1 MTKYNKLRLLFLF
14 FIIPYLAGCAIAAGG
29 GSAAAGYS
37 TLDRRTTGTI
47 IEDQAIEIK
56 AYRAIAADKELDE
69 QTHINITSYN
79 TAVLVTGESPVDEMR
94 QKIVSIVSAVDKVKH
109 VYNEITIAAPS
120 SMVSRSSD
128 VYITAKVKAKLFADK
143 ILSGLVIKVNTE
155 KGVVYLMGI
164 VSQKEAEIATNIARE
179 TGGVQK
185 VVKLFKYTDWLLLD
199 VLLYNRKYMQKI
211 GFKI

>member
-1 MTKYNKLRLLFLF
+1 MTKYNKFRLLFLF

-47 IEDQAIEIK
+47 IEDQAIELK

-128 VYITAKVKAKLFADK
+128 VYITTKVKAKLFADK

-185 VVKLFKYTDWLLLD
+185 VVKLFQYTDWLLLD
-199 VLLYNRKYMQKI
+199 VLL
-211 GFKI
+211 

>member
-1 MTKYNKLRLLFLF
+1 MTKYKKFRLLFLF
-14 FIIPYLAGCAIAAGG
+14 FIAPYLAGCAIAAGG

-128 VYITAKVKAKLFADK
+128 VYITTKVKTKLFADK

-164 VSQKEAEIATNIARE
+164 VSQEEAEIATNIARE
-179 TGGVQK
+179 PGGVQK
-185 VVKLFKYTDWLLLD
+185 AVSYTHLTLPT
-199 VLLYNRKYMQKI
+199 KA
-211 GFKI
+211 

>member
-1 MTKYNKLRLLFLF
+1 MTKYKKFRLLFLF
-14 FIIPYLAGCAIAAGG
+14 FITPYLAGWAIAAGG

-128 VYITAKVKAKLFADK
+128 VYITTKVKAKLFADK

-164 VSQKEAEIATNIARE
+164 VSQKEAENATNIARE

-185 VVKLFKYTDWLLLD
+185 VVKLFKYTD
-199 VLLYNRKYMQKI
+199 
-211 GFKI
+211 

>member
-1 MTKYNKLRLLFLF
+1 MTKYIKFRSLFLF
-14 FIIPYLAGCAIAAGG
+14 FIAPYLAGCAIAAGG

-128 VYITAKVKAKLFADK
+128 VYITTKVKTKLFADK

-164 VSQKEAEIATNIARE
+164 VSQEEAEIATNIARE

-185 VVKLFKYTDWLLLD
+185 VVKLFQYTD
-199 VLLYNRKYMQKI
+199 
-211 GFKI
+211 

>member
-1 MTKYNKLRLLFLF
+1 MTKYKKFRLLFLF
-14 FIIPYLAGCAIAAGG
+14 FIAPYLAGCAIAAGG

-94 QKIVSIVSAVDKVKH
+94 QKNVSIVSAVDKVKH

-128 VYITAKVKAKLFADK
+128 VYITTKVKTKLFADK

-164 VSQKEAEIATNIARE
+164 VSQEEAEIATNIARE

-185 VVKLFKYTDWLLLD
+185 VVKLFQYTD
-199 VLLYNRKYMQKI
+199 
-211 GFKI
+211 

>member
-1 MTKYNKLRLLFLF
+1 MTKYKKFRLLFLF
-14 FIIPYLAGCAIAAGG
+14 FIAPYLAGCAIAAGG
-29 GSAAAGYS
+29 GSAAAGFS

-128 VYITAKVKAKLFADK
+128 VYITTKVKTKLFADK

-164 VSQKEAEIATNIARE
+164 VSQEEAEIATNIARE

-185 VVKLFKYTDWLLLD
+185 VVKLFQYTD
-199 VLLYNRKYMQKI
+199 
-211 GFKI
+211 

>member
-1 MTKYNKLRLLFLF
+1 MTKYKKFRLLFLF
-14 FIIPYLAGCAIAAGG
+14 FIAPYLAGCAIAAGG

-128 VYITAKVKAKLFADK
+128 VYITTKVKTKLFADK

-185 VVKLFKYTDWLLLD
+185 VVKLFKYTD
-199 VLLYNRKYMQKI
+199 
-211 GFKI
+211 

>member
-1 MTKYNKLRLLFLF
+1 MTKYNKFRLLFLF

-47 IEDQAIEIK
+47 IEDQAIELK

-94 QKIVSIVSAVDKVKH
+94 QKIVSIVSAVNKVKH

-128 VYITAKVKAKLFADK
+128 VYITTKVKTKLFADK

-199 VLLYNRKYMQKI
+199 VLL
-211 GFKI
+211 

>member
-1 MTKYNKLRLLFLF
+1 MTKYKKFRLLFLF
-14 FIIPYLAGCAIAAGG
+14 FITPYLAGCAIAAGG
-29 GSAAAGYS
+29 SSAAAGYS

-128 VYITAKVKAKLFADK
+128 VYITTKVKTKLFADK

-164 VSQKEAEIATNIARE
+164 VSQEEAEIATNIARE

-185 VVKLFKYTDWLLLD
+185 VVKLFQYTD
-199 VLLYNRKYMQKI
+199 
-211 GFKI
+211 

>member
-1 MTKYNKLRLLFLF
+1 MTKYKKFRLLFLF
-14 FIIPYLAGCAIAAGG
+14 FIAPYLAGCAIAAGG

-128 VYITAKVKAKLFADK
+128 VYITTKVKAKLFADK

-199 VLLYNRKYMQKI
+199 VLL
-211 GFKI
+211 

>member
-1 MTKYNKLRLLFLF
+1 MTKYIKFRSLFLF
-14 FIIPYLAGCAIAAGG
+14 FIAPYLAGCAIAAGG

-128 VYITAKVKAKLFADK
+128 VYITTKVKTKLFADK

-164 VSQKEAEIATNIARE
+164 VSQEEAEIATNIARE

-185 VVKLFKYTDWLLLD
+185 VVKLFKYTD
-199 VLLYNRKYMQKI
+199 
-211 GFKI
+211 

>member
-128 VYITAKVKAKLFADK
+128 VYITTKVKTKLFADK

-164 VSQKEAEIATNIARE
+164 VSQEEAEIATNIARE

-185 VVKLFKYTDWLLLD
+185 VVKLFQYTD
-199 VLLYNRKYMQKI
+199 
-211 GFKI
+211 